1 MNWVI
6 VLGWVLVFA
15 LPISVII
22 AAILWPERIP
32 PDRTVDAIR
41 ERVEAERRRDANGG
55 NGFRR
60 QGLNGPPRRPAR
72 EPRQDKPRGA

>member
-1 MNWVI
+1 MSWVT
-6 VLGWVLVFA
+6 LGWVLVFA

-41 ERVEAERRRDANGG
+41 RRVEEEDGRSYRHGWD
-55 NGFRR
+55 
-60 QGLNGPPRRPAR
+60 
-72 EPRQDKPRGA
+72 EY